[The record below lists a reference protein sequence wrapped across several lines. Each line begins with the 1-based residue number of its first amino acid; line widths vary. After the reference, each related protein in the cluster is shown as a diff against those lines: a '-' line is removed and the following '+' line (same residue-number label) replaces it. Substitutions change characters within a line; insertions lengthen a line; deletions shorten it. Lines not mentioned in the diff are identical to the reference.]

1 MDEQDFLQRLET
13 RAMAASELDHT
24 AHLYAAWVYRRNYP
38 AREAAARCAYSLSR
52 FAMTHGVAEK
62 YHHTLTMALLAI
74 LYRRLDDEP
83 YLLSSWDRFLSA
95 NPDLVRNARSV
106 VCEYYSEARLADDDA
121 RRAFVQ
127 PDLKPLPTGGVL
139 H

>member
-24 AHLYAAWVYRRNYP
+24 AHLYAAWAYRRNYP
-38 AREAAARCAYSLSR
+38 AREAAARCAYSLLR
-52 FAMTHGVAEK
+52 FAMTYGVADK

-74 LYRRLDDEP
+74 LYRRLDEAP
-83 YLLSSWDRFLSA
+83 HLLSCWDSCLSA
-95 NPDLVRNARSV
+95 NPDLVRNAHGV
-106 VCEYYSEARLADDDA
+106 VREYYSEARLADDDA
-121 RRAFVQ
+121 RRGFVE